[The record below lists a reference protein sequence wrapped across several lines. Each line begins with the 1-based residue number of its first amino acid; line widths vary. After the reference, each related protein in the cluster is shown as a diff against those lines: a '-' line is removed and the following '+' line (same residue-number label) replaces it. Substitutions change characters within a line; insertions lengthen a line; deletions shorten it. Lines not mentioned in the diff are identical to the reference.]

1 MIVNDDQDRS
11 KSGRGPAPLPDPG
24 VDAVSRRLKQGYGKI
39 LSEPVP
45 ERFLQL
51 LQQLDAQT
59 SGGESEKTPSDPR
72 ARSDG
77 KE

>member
-1 MIVNDDQDRS
+1 MVNDDHDAR
-11 KSGRGPAPLPDPG
+11 KTERGPAPLPDPG

-45 ERFLQL
+45 DRFLQL
-51 LQQLDAQT
+51 LQKLDSHNPDEGSSGTPPPRPT
-59 SGGESEKTPSDPR
+59 SG
-72 ARSDG
+72 A

>member
-1 MIVNDDQDRS
+1 MIVNDDHDGPESR
-11 KSGRGPAPLPDPG
+11 RGPAPLPAPG

-39 LSEPVP
+39 LNEPVP
-45 ERFLQL
+45 DRFLQL

-59 SGGESEKTPSDPR
+59 PGEPPDDGSEPPR
-72 ARSDG
+72 ACSKG